1 MTDTNVPM
9 KMRLLRRAEAFAR
22 VHGTTLKAL
31 GWRVM
36 KNSHVLVR
44 IKEEGGDVTT
54 ETFERFQAF
63 FDTHDP
69 VGPGGVGAPT
79 PPAADMN
86 AGS

>member
-9 KMRLLRRAEAFAR
+9 RLRLLRRAEAFAR
-22 VHGTTLKAL
+22 DHGTTLKAL

-44 IKEEGGDVTT
+44 VKEEGGDVTT

-63 FDTHDP
+63 FDAQDCA
-69 VGPGGVGAPT
+69 GPGGVGAPT
-79 PPAADMN
+79 PPAAEMS